1 MAVYI
6 IACPCATGAIET
18 SPEYT
23 SHLRLF
29 RIAQT
34 LTVPGMGEKRNW
46 MA

>member
-6 IACPCATGAIET
+6 IARPCATGAIET
-18 SPEYT
+18 PSEYT

-34 LTVPGMGEKRNW
+34 LTVPGTVKKKKPG
-46 MA
+46 